1 MNGMD
6 RTRSPHVKL
15 QEFVDCF
22 LETNHKKELEDFSSP
37 RLARPTR
44 EDLPGEAL
52 RYLAILLLYGLSEG
66 AKDISLIRK
75 EPDKALCRMS
85 GDKFYDIPAPKEE
98 VVVSLFDE
106 IEEMAGI
113 SATKTDGKLILG
125 LKDGEIELKISSTL
139 TDAGEGKILIR
150 LPGLA

>member
-1 MNGMD
+1 MNDMD

-22 LETNHKKELEDFSSP
+22 LETDHKKELEDFSSP
-37 RLARPTR
+37 RMASPIR
-44 EDLPGEAL
+44 EGLPDEAL

-66 AKDISLIRK
+66 AEDISLIRK
-75 EPDKALCRMS
+75 EPDKALCRMA
-85 GDKFYDIPAPKEE
+85 GDKFYDIPAPIEE

-106 IEEMAGI
+106 IEEMTGM
-113 SATKTDGKLILG
+113 SATKPEGKLILG